1 MNNFAND
8 DGVCNLPYTC
18 SALFATSRCLRR
30 SSLRAIWH
38 RRRRGGGGGRLS
50 IRLFIT
56 AFFIL
61 LTFRRRISSRPAR
74 PVIFGRSCLADRNDP
89 MIPAA
94 SAPVLVADGTFA
106 VGTAIG
112 VVTWVVHPD
121 SAVCPGTRV
130 ATRKDL
136 ICRAG

>member
-1 MNNFAND
+1 MT
-8 DGVCNLPYTC
+8 VLCNLPYTC
-18 SALFATSRCLRR
+18 SALLVATSRYLRR

-38 RRRRGGGGGRLS
+38 RRRRGGGRGGGGLG
-50 IRLFIT
+50 IRLFII
-56 AFFIL
+56 AFFVL

-89 MIPAA
+89 MVPTA
-94 SAPVLVADGTFA
+94 SSPVLVADGTFA
-106 VGTAIG
+106 VGTAIR
-112 VVTWVVHPD
+112 VVAWVVHPD

-136 ICRAG
+136 ICRAA